1 MFSWLL
7 DEARANELST
17 ENLTRRILLLNFAG
31 IHMSSSFCIISPFGT
46 HVIYSFTNALYDLA
60 SRLDYIE
67 PILQEIEAVL
77 VEEGWSKV
85 AMTRVRKLDISIV
98 FWRSRK
104 GWLVFIPVST
114 AFVHTFCVSWLGR
127 FGAVSMSHKALKD
140 FTSSDGT
147 CVLKGSFIAVAA
159 SCPLDND
166 VYPDARTFK
175 GFRFS
180 DHKEGQIRWWLLTWT
195 TFLSDLGGM
204 HGGFF
209 QFSSFFVLIKYS
221 HFFFFCI
228 IFWPWPTWNA
238 DPILY

>member
-1 MFSWLL
+1 MSGPSFSRVAGGLFINVAKFIRNGVKHLAPIIEERKRKIEGYGTDYPDGPVSLLCYRLHYLLDCVMKQLNMFSWLL

-114 AFVHTFCVSWLGR
+114 AFVHTFCVS
-127 FGAVSMSHKALKD
+127 
-140 FTSSDGT
+140 
-147 CVLKGSFIAVAA
+147 
-159 SCPLDND
+159 
-166 VYPDARTFK
+166 
-175 GFRFS
+175 
-180 DHKEGQIRWWLLTWT
+180 
-195 TFLSDLGGM
+195 
-204 HGGFF
+204 
-209 QFSSFFVLIKYS
+209 
-221 HFFFFCI
+221 
-228 IFWPWPTWNA
+228 
-238 DPILY
+238 